1 MDIFGKIGETITE
14 TSKDV
19 SQKVTDLTE
28 ITKLRMDIRNKEE
41 FVRRQYSEIGKQYYE
56 MHKDDAQ
63 PLFEEI
69 TLITETLQKIEELRS
84 GIAERKGKKLCP
96 VCSAP
101 NDADAL
107 YCNKCGNKCE
117 FVYAEDE
124 EDFDAAGDAAENME
138 TAEAV
143 DADVAGDIQ
152 IEEDKDIEDV

>member
-1 MDIFGKIGETITE
+1 MDILGKIGETITE

-28 ITKLRMDIRNKEE
+28 ITKLRMDIRNKED

-107 YCNKCGNKCE
+107 YCTKCGNKGE
-117 FVYAEDE
+117 FVYAEDD
-124 EDFDAAGDAAENME
+124 EDLDAAGDAAENME
-138 TAEAV
+138 PSEAV
-143 DADVAGDIQ
+143 DADAAEDIK
-152 IEEDKDIEDV
+152 IAEDKDI

>member
-1 MDIFGKIGETITE
+1 MDILGKIGETITE
-14 TSKDV
+14 TGKDV
-19 SQKVTDLTE
+19 TQKVTDLTE
-28 ITKLRMDIRNKEE
+28 ITKLRMDIRNKED
-41 FVRRQYSEIGKQYYE
+41 FVRRQYAEIGKQYYE

-63 PLFEEI
+63 PLFAEI

-124 EDFDAAGDAAENME
+124 EDFDLAGDATPAEDIEVAEKETKAE
-138 TAEAV
+138 TADSEA
-143 DADVAGDIQ
+143 
-152 IEEDKDIEDV
+152 EDSE

>member
-1 MDIFGKIGETITE
+1 MDILGKIGETITE

-28 ITKLRMDIRNKEE
+28 ITKLRMDIRNKED
-41 FVRRQYSEIGKQYYE
+41 FVRRQYAEIGKQYYE
-56 MHKDDAQ
+56 MHKDDAE
-63 PLFEEI
+63 PLFEEVA
-69 TLITETLQKIEELRS
+69 LITETLLKIEELRS

-117 FVYAEDE
+117 FVYADDE
-124 EDFDAAGDAAENME
+124 EAFDAAGDAAENME

-143 DADVAGDIQ
+143 DADAAEDIK
-152 IEEDKDIEDV
+152 IAEDKDTEEA

>member
-28 ITKLRMDIRNKEE
+28 ITKLRMDIRNKED

-84 GIAERKGKKLCP
+84 GIAERKGKKLCRGKSLP
-96 VCSAP
+96 
-101 NDADAL
+101 
-107 YCNKCGNKCE
+107 
-117 FVYAEDE
+117 
-124 EDFDAAGDAAENME
+124 
-138 TAEAV
+138 
-143 DADVAGDIQ
+143 
-152 IEEDKDIEDV
+152 

>member
-1 MDIFGKIGETITE
+1 MDILGKIGETITE

-28 ITKLRMDIRNKEE
+28 ITKLRMDIRNKED

-117 FVYAEDE
+117 FVYAE
-124 EDFDAAGDAAENME
+124 EDFDAADAEENMEAAEAADADAAEDIKI
-138 TAEAV
+138 AENKEA
-143 DADVAGDIQ
+143 
-152 IEEDKDIEDV
+152 